1 MIKNL
6 LIAASLSFSIVCSAQ
21 TKTNTK
27 GSEYQFTI
35 VKNLDATD
43 VQNQNQTSTCWS
55 FSSLSF
61 FESEL
66 MRMGKGKEFNLSEMF
81 VVRKTYPLKAD
92 NYVRMHGC
100 NNMAEGGG
108 FPDVLNVI
116 RKYGMVPEE
125 IYTGKKNIK
134 DPHNHSLLESNL
146 KAVLKSTID
155 EKNPKIDFEAM
166 HQIVENT
173 CDAYLGKTLDKFNY
187 KGKEYT
193 PKTYSEA
200 LGINPDDY
208 IILTSFSH
216 HPFYSKFVLE
226 IPDNW
231 NWELVNN
238 VPLND
243 LQETMQYAINNGYTI
258 AWGADISEKGFR
270 FKDGLA
276 LVPQTP
282 FQEMTEEQKLDM
294 VKKPQPQLPITQ
306 ELRQQAFNNYETQDD
321 HGMHIV
327 GIAKD
332 QLNTPYYIV
341 KNSWG
346 KDRNECDGYF
356 YASENYVLYKTTSI
370 MIHKKGLPSSI
381 AKKLGI
387 TQ

>member
-1 MIKNL
+1 MIKKI
-6 LIAASLSFSIVCSAQ
+6 LIVSSISLSIACYAQ

-92 NYVRMHGC
+92 NYVRMHGF

-125 IYTGKKNIK
+125 VYTGKKNSK

-166 HQIVENT
+166 HQIAENT
-173 CDAYLGKTLDKFNY
+173 CDTYLGKTPDKFNF

-193 PKTYSEA
+193 PKSYSEA

-208 IILTSFSH
+208 VILTSFSH

-243 LQETMQYAINNGYTI
+243 LQETMQYAINNGYSI
-258 AWGADISEKGFR
+258 AWGADVSEKGFR

-294 VKKPQPQLPITQ
+294 VKKPQPQLSITQ

-327 GIAKD
+327 GMAKD
-332 QLNTPYYIV
+332 QVNTPYYIV

-356 YASENYVLYKTTSI
+356 YASESYVLYKTTSI
-370 MIHKKGLPSSI
+370 MIHKKALPPTI
-381 AKKLGI
+381 AKKLGV